1 MSDMDVFAA
10 MGISGFGKATKKR
23 ELDPSRFDKM
33 RRVESTVAKSPP
45 ATSIP
50 IPGPSS
56 ISARNGPEAK
66 ESVGEEDEEVGPM
79 PSSSGRGKSSGSG
92 SGDNL
97 SEEEK
102 DDSDTDD
109 EPEYD
114 PSFSSAPEF
123 PITHEAILKEHT
135 KVISALALDHSGAR
149 VLSGSH
155 DYDCKL
161 WDFGGMT
168 TQTRS
173 FKTWEPAGS
182 YYVND
187 LKYSNDGQHF
197 LVISATIQAKLYDRD
212 GEEKATFIKGDMYIR
227 DMKNT
232 AGHVGELSACA
243 WHPRDRQYFITSS
256 VDSTIRIW
264 DVENKRKQKT
274 VIVVKSKERG
284 ARTKVTACAYSPD
297 GAVISGACLDGCL
310 HIWNTSSNFVRPNM
324 TVENAHLKGSEVG
337 SIVFSVDGRSILTRG
352 SDETVKL
359 WDLRSFKKPLIVRPE
374 VTTLYPT
381 TNAVFS
387 PDERYILTG
396 HGASQKGGQGKLLFL
411 DRSDL
416 SVVKET
422 AMDSTPVKVLWHS
435 KINQIVAGLANGTIS
450 VLYSPETSING
461 AKLLLAK
468 GAPKRP
474 TVEDL
479 SDALA
484 APAIMTPHALPM
496 FRDGDGIVKGTKRK
510 REKDRM
516 DPRKSKRPELPV
528 TGPGK
533 GGRVGAS
540 ATQHIVQ
547 NLVRDTTRDE
557 DPRVALLKYASL
569 AEEDPQWTAAWRHN
583 QPKPVFANVSEDE
596 EEEK

>member
-1 MSDMDVFAA
+1 MADMDMFAA
-10 MGISGFGKATKKR
+10 MGISGFGKASKKR

-33 RRVESTVAKSPP
+33 KRDTGSAQLASNP
-45 ATSIP
+45 APAPRNSIP
-50 IPGPSS
+50 DVREPQD
-56 ISARNGPEAK
+56 ED
-66 ESVGEEDEEVGPM
+66 EEDEV
-79 PSSSGRGKSSGSG
+79 SRV
-92 SGDNL
+92 
-97 SEEEK
+97 SEEDNAVDE
-102 DDSDTDD
+102 

-114 PSFSSAPEF
+114 PSPSSEPEF
-123 PITHEAILKEHT
+123 PITHEATLKEHT
-135 KVISALALDHSGAR
+135 KVISALTLDPSGAR

-187 LKYSNDGQHF
+187 LKYSNDGQQF

-264 DVENKRKQKT
+264 DVENKRKQKS

-284 ARTKVTACAYSPD
+284 TRTKVTTCAYSPD
-297 GAVISGACLDGCL
+297 GKIISGACLDGCL
-310 HIWNTSSNFVRPNM
+310 HMWNASSNFVRPNM
-324 TVENAHLKGSEVG
+324 TVEGAHARGTEVG
-337 SIVFSVDGRSILTRG
+337 SVVFSVDGRTVLTRG
-352 SDETVKL
+352 GDETVKL
-359 WDLRSFKKPLIVRPE
+359 WDLRSFKKPLVVRSG
-374 VTTLYPT
+374 VTTLYPG

-387 PDERYILTG
+387 PDEGYVLTG
-396 HGASQKGGQGKLLFL
+396 QGASQKGGHGKLVFL
-411 DRSDL
+411 RRSDL
-416 SVVKET
+416 SVEKEVE
-422 AMDSTPVKVLWHS
+422 MDTTPVKMVWHS
-435 KINQIVAGLANGTIS
+435 KINQIVTGLANGAVS
-450 VLYSPETSING
+450 VLYSPLTSING

-484 APAIMTPHALPM
+484 APAILTPHSLPM

-516 DPRKSKRPELPV
+516 DPRKSRRPELPV

-557 DPRVALLKYASL
+557 DPREALLKYDTL
-569 AEEDPQWTAAWRHN
+569 AKEDPQWTGAWRQN
-583 QPKPVFANVSEDE
+583 QPKPVFADVSEGE